1 MGYEVIM
8 PALGMAQ
15 DTGLLVGWLKAVGD
29 AVASDDPLM
38 EVETD
43 KTTMEVPAGADGF
56 IAELR
61 ASVGEDVPV
70 GQVIAVITAEASDL
84 SAAASPEK
92 APEPMAEAPTKAK
105 EPSTDPKPAPASV
118 KPSLDLPDAAGC
130 ILASPKAKRLS
141 AEAGLDLSRLAETG
155 ASQPYRAAD
164 IEALKNLP
172 TQARTPDM
180 AYAPVASHIG
190 AEVAADGFDAFVERM
205 RSEGGVDVTLTQTA
219 VAFAAAGLRRATGA
233 ENLTVSAMVD
243 GTRMTYADPDY
254 LRLSAV
260 KGVEGDGPSDL
271 DIRVLDS
278 GHLTSVVLGG
288 AIQPVLAVSRNA
300 QTFHLTLTFTEG
312 TLSADQ
318 AIEAM
323 HALTRRLA
331 DPMLALI

>member
-1 MGYEVIM
+1 M
-8 PALGMAQ
+8 
-15 DTGLLVGWLKAVGD
+15 
-29 AVASDDPLM
+29 
-38 EVETD
+38 
-43 KTTMEVPAGADGF
+43 
-56 IAELR
+56 
-61 ASVGEDVPV
+61 
-70 GQVIAVITAEASDL
+70 
-84 SAAASPEK
+84 
-92 APEPMAEAPTKAK
+92 
-105 EPSTDPKPAPASV
+105 
-118 KPSLDLPDAAGC
+118 
-130 ILASPKAKRLS
+130 
-141 AEAGLDLSRLAETG
+141 SRLAETG

-190 AEVAADGFDAFVERM
+190 PRLRRMALTLSLRRM

-312 TLSADQ
+312 TPQCRSGHRSNARPDTPPRRPDVGADLKKGNLRHG
-318 AIEAM
+318 E
-323 HALTRRLA
+323 HRPLHRRHLA
-331 DPMLALI
+331 CRIRRHTFLMC